1 MRVRQIFLVV
11 SVVTMVC
18 GCSGGNADGQ
28 MRRELMEKAEE
39 YQQEKIYIKG
49 PEGTPFAFL
58 VERGNG
64 TGEVVRKDIGGCGES
79 QIKQEIDKK
88 MLDAV
93 LRGNG
98 EKKRKITK
106 KLKKSKK
113 VVDR

>member
-64 TGEVVRKDIGGCGES
+64 TGEMVRKDIGGCGES

-93 LRGNG
+93 LRKMGRKKKNHKKMKKI
-98 EKKRKITK
+98 EK
-106 KLKKSKK
+106 SS
-113 VVDR
+113 

>member
-1 MRVRQIFLVV
+1 M
-11 SVVTMVC
+11 
-18 GCSGGNADGQ
+18 G
-28 MRRELMEKAEE
+28 RELMEKAEE

-64 TGEVVRKDIGGCGES
+64 TGEVVRKAIGGCGES

-93 LRGNG
+93 LRENG
-98 EKKRKITK
+98 EKKE
-106 KLKKSKK
+106 KSQKNEK
-113 VVDR
+113 N

>member
-1 MRVRQIFLVV
+1 MGRWADAQGAYGEGRGV
-11 SVVTMVC
+11 ST
-18 GCSGGNADGQ
+18 
-28 MRRELMEKAEE
+28 REDL
-39 YQQEKIYIKG
+39 YKG

-106 KLKKSKK
+106 K
-113 VVDR
+113 

>member
-1 MRVRQIFLVV
+1 MGRWADAQGAYGEGRGV
-11 SVVTMVC
+11 ST
-18 GCSGGNADGQ
+18 
-28 MRRELMEKAEE
+28 REDL
-39 YQQEKIYIKG
+39 YKG

-93 LRGNG
+93 LRENG
-98 EKKRKITK
+98 EKKNHKKMKKIE
-106 KLKKSKK
+106 KSS
-113 VVDR
+113 

>member
-1 MRVRQIFLVV
+1 MA
-11 SVVTMVC
+11 C
-18 GCSGGNADGQ
+18 GCSGGDTDGQ
-28 MRRELMEKAEE
+28 GVYGEGRGVLTGKDL
-39 YQQEKIYIKG
+39 YKKTYIKR

-93 LRGNG
+93 LGENG
-98 EKKRKITK
+98 EKKE
-106 KLKKSKK
+106 KSQKNEK
-113 VVDR
+113 N